1 MGKVKRWR
9 RCPYS
14 EVRPKYHYDLQVT
27 TCSYIVNVVLYRQ
40 GHAIAVAGDTAYLFG
55 GSGVSDDGSGLFY
68 NDLYSLQCKIYIA
81 HFDSSYTDDK

>member
-1 MGKVKRWR
+1 M
-9 RCPYS
+9 
-14 EVRPKYHYDLQVT
+14 
-27 TCSYIVNVVLYRQ
+27 LYRQ